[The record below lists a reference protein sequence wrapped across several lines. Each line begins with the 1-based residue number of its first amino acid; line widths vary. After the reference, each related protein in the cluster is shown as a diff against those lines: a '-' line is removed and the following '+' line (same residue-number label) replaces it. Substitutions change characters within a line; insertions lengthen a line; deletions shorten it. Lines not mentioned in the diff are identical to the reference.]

1 MSPLSGKSHGIK
13 RMFHISLGDGL
24 VGLLTPPGLKTRSS
38 VNSWIESP
46 LEIQLIQTD
55 KVGTD

>member
-1 MSPLSGKSHGIK
+1 
-13 RMFHISLGDGL
+13 MFHISLGDGL